1 MGNYMKSIKIIF
13 LLVLVS
19 FYYSCSDENNPIVPV
34 DANSFFGNIGTE
46 RVYKET
52 FSWFNPISNNPY
64 FSVPDSLLSKVSLS
78 STQLDQGICAIRDYT
93 EIISQIDDGY
103 YYSWNLTFPKS
114 DYLQT
119 ASHGFSYSLSDEL
132 DSLLLNKTYS
142 PGNFGIGDEIF
153 RKSNEGIMTVT
164 FAETS
169 FPSVPYLKNNLQIND
184 NWIRYKFVD
193 SVGNSIAESIAKVNG
208 ILRVTVPAGTFNA
221 YKITTTTYHYNPNYD
236 FLSSIEYYVPNVGL
250 ILVERDILLS
260 QWDSSTGTTIS
271 FRETSRKELISYN
284 FIP

>member
-1 MGNYMKSIKIIF
+1 MKNLKIIF
-13 LLVLVS
+13 LFILVS
-19 FYYSCSDENNPIVPV
+19 FFYSCSDENNPVAPI

-64 FSVPDSLLSKVSLS
+64 FSVPDSLLSKVSLT
-78 STQLDQGICAIRDYT
+78 STQLDQGICSIKDYT
-93 EIISQIDDGY
+93 EQISQIDDGY

-119 ASHGFSYSLSDEL
+119 ASEGFSYSLSDEL

-142 PGNFGIGDEIF
+142 TGNFGIGDEIF
-153 RKSNEGIMTVT
+153 RKSDEGIMTVT

-169 FPSVPYLKNNLQIND
+169 FPSVPYLKNNLRIND
-184 NWIRYKFVD
+184 SWIRYKFVD
-193 SVGNSIAESIAKVNG
+193 SVGNSIVESIAKVDG
-208 ILRVTVPAGTFNA
+208 IVKVTVPAGTFNT
-221 YKITTTTYHYNPNYD
+221 YKITTTTYHYNPNYE
-236 FLSSIEYYVPNVGL
+236 FVSSIEYYAQNIGL
-250 ILVERDILLS
+250 VLKERDILLS
-260 QWDSSTGTTIS
+260 QWNSSTGTTIN
-271 FRETSRKELISYN
+271 FRETSRKELISCN